1 MLKEKR
7 RRAGGAKLAAPP
19 STSGEAEL
27 EAEGAQDG
35 VQAGQAGVATAGE
48 LAVEAFAVQ
57 AGEAGGTSHAA
68 LRFQHARGDLRC
80 SQTCPTQLTPA

>member
-7 RRAGGAKLAAPP
+7 RRAGGAQLAAPP
-19 STSGEAEL
+19 SNSGEAEL
-27 EAEGAQDG
+27 EAKGAPDG

-57 AGEAGGTSHAA
+57 ATRRAARVMPPCASTTSRRACRKTA
-68 LRFQHARGDLRC
+68 QP
-80 SQTCPTQLTPA
+80 SS